1 MDVVSPKGP
10 SSAEAVGRHGLKA
23 GCQGEQSR
31 SKSTQP
37 SSGESSA
44 VREKE
49 KGKVAITNCKVIRGK
64 GSIW

>member
-31 SKSTQP
+31 SKAHSQ
-37 SSGESSA
+37 
-44 VREKE
+44 VL
-49 KGKVAITNCKVIRGK
+49 
-64 GSIW
+64 GSHLQ